1 MEDKCIC
8 CGAVIPEGSFT
19 CKNCSVASAPKWMTE
34 NIEKV
39 KTKEKKESKKLKKEK
54 RPTIQV
60 VLDEDAKMPTRA
72 HSADAG
78 YDLFSREDAVIY
90 PNAGGIF
97 DTGVHVA
104 IPEGY
109 VGFLK
114 SKSGLNVKHSIQS
127 EGVIDCGY
135 TGSIHVKLFNHGSK
149 AVRIDKGQKISQ
161 LVLLPI
167 ITPELELVDT
177 LEDTERGNG
186 GFGSTGKF

>member
-1 MEDKCIC
+1 MTIKAMLDD
-8 CGAVIPEGSFT
+8 GAI
-19 CKNCSVASAPKWMTE
+19 
-34 NIEKV
+34 
-39 KTKEKKESKKLKKEK
+39 
-54 RPTIQV
+54 
-60 VLDEDAKMPTRA
+60 MPHRA

-78 YDLFSREDAVIY
+78 FDLFSREDAVIY

-127 EGVIDCGY
+127 EGVIDSGY

-149 AVRIDKGQKISQ
+149 AVRIEKGQKISQ
-161 LVLLPI
+161 LVILPI
-167 ITPELELVDT
+167 ITPELELVDG
-177 LEDTERGNG
+177 LEATERGAN

>member
-1 MEDKCIC
+1 MLKFYCNGKKGICEDCNCNQCEFCDDTGGEYVEAPESVQVKVMLDP
-8 CGAVIPEGSFT
+8 GAV
-19 CKNCSVASAPKWMTE
+19 
-34 NIEKV
+34 
-39 KTKEKKESKKLKKEK
+39 
-54 RPTIQV
+54 
-60 VLDEDAKMPTRA
+60 MPNRA
-72 HSADAG
+72 HELDAG

-127 EGVIDCGY
+127 EGVIDSGY

-149 AVRIDKGQKISQ
+149 AVRIEKGQKISQ

-167 ITPELELVDT
+167 ITPELVLVDH
-177 LEDTERGNG
+177 LEDTERGAN
-186 GFGSTGKF
+186 GFGSSGKF

>member
-1 MEDKCIC
+1 MTIKVMLDD
-8 CGAVIPEGSFT
+8 GAI
-19 CKNCSVASAPKWMTE
+19 
-34 NIEKV
+34 
-39 KTKEKKESKKLKKEK
+39 
-54 RPTIQV
+54 
-60 VLDEDAKMPTRA
+60 MPHRA

-78 YDLFSREDAVIY
+78 FDLFSREDAVIY

-127 EGVIDCGY
+127 EGVIDSGY

-149 AVRIDKGQKISQ
+149 AVYIDKGQKISQ
-161 LVLLPI
+161 LVILPI
-167 ITPELELVDT
+167 ITPEPVLVDG
-177 LEDTERGNG
+177 LEDTERGAN

>member
-1 MEDKCIC
+1 MK
-8 CGAVIPEGSFT
+8 
-19 CKNCSVASAPKWMTE
+19 
-34 NIEKV
+34 
-39 KTKEKKESKKLKKEK
+39 
-54 RPTIQV
+54 V
-60 VLDEDAKMPTRA
+60 VLEEGALLPTRA

-78 YDLFSREDAVIY
+78 YDLYSRERAEIP
-90 PNAGGIF
+90 PNSGGIF
-97 DTGVHVA
+97 DTGVHLA

-127 EGVIDCGY
+127 EGVIDSGY

-149 AVRIDKGQKISQ
+149 GVRIEKGQKISQ

-167 ITPELELVDT
+167 ITPELELVDS
-177 LEDTERGNG
+177 LEETERGTG